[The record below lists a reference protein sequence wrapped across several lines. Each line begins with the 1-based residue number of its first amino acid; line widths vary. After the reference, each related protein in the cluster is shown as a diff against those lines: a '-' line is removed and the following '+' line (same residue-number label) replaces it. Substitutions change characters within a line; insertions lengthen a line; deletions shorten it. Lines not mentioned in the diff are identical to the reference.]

1 MAIPVKKKVKV
12 LQAKYVKEADSIL
25 IIGECDEGR
34 LRHQINS
41 SCFTFGDKDRVEEMI
56 KTAKLMEGKTIWM
69 VFDPELEGKLK
80 DNYSLKY

>member
-41 SCFTFGDKDRVEEMI
+41 SCFTFGDKDRVAEMI